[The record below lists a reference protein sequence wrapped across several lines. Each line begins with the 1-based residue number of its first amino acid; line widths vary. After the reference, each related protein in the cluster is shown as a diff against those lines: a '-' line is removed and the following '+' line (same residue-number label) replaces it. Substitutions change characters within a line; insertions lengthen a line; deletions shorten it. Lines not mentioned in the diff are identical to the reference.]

1 MISFLVVES
10 ESDFEY
16 RFDRSRMVIVRGT
29 RSPQG
34 RLRKKCFMA
43 FRFWMQ
49 VSLYVCLYFGA
60 DVRSDVVVC
69 YFTLG
74 RGAIH
79 MFFFY
84 CTGNYS
90 FGGNI
95 PGWMEVG
102 SMEREARGGVGGSA
116 KKIACCHHVLVLSRS
131 MIYNSH
137 RKVLNKCMS

>member
-1 MISFLVVES
+1 MIVKEVVRKVAYVRS
-10 ESDFEY
+10 GLWRSD
-16 RFDRSRMVIVRGT
+16 
-29 RSPQG
+29 
-34 RLRKKCFMA
+34 
-43 FRFWMQ
+43 FWMQ

-60 DVRSDVVVC
+60 DVVVC

-74 RGAIH
+74 RGAIP

-116 KKIACCHHVLVLSRS
+116 KKNCTLSS
-131 MIYNSH
+131 CAGF
-137 RKVLNKCMS
+137 VAVDDL

>member
-74 RGAIH
+74 RGAIP

-84 CTGNYS
+84 CTGSYS
-90 FGGNI
+90 FGANI

-116 KKIACCHHVLVLSRS
+116 KKNCTLSS
-131 MIYNSH
+131 CAGFVAVDVYNSH